1 MGLGNQYLEI
11 LIAEYP
17 AVDIPL
23 PLPSSSPP
31 PALRPL
37 FPDYR
42 IAETLVRPALCLG
55 PHLQSFFLDTAYL
68 RVGPGLHTKGSAFSP
83 QSTL

>member
-1 MGLGNQYLEI
+1 MGLGNRYLEI

-23 PLPSSSPP
+23 RIPSPP
-31 PALRPL
+31 PALRLL

-42 IAETLVRPALCLG
+42 IAETLVRPAPCLR

-68 RVGPGLHTKGSAFSP
+68 RAGPRLHTEGSAFSP